1 VRLKTLE
8 FGYTLPSDWTS
19 RINIASLRFHIG
31 GMNLLTWSPD
41 FKDYDPELEP
51 KGDGY
56 AGQGYPLQQVVTAGI
71 SIKF

>member
-1 VRLKTLE
+1 
-8 FGYTLPSDWTS
+8 
-19 RINIASLRFHIG
+19 
-31 GMNLLTWSPD
+31 MNLLTWSPD

-56 AGQGYPLQQVVTAGI
+56 AGQGYPLQKVITAGI